1 VNPDRSIVKKFRT
14 CCLTLFLVSD
24 QRVTTGLSAWRL
36 RSCNRAH
43 GIYSEQVTATRQLA
57 MYLSQRRNALDG
69 NRFDRLSVLSRYHDT
84 MMPAQHG
91 HRPSELVVELYGA
104 TVARL
109 ERTCSTLAK
118 RASDGFALRAGGRQA
133 PGAVAG
139 DREHGPIRVRPSCLR
154 ECARRHHGQEEGTA
168 GNPGPDTSTPICGE
182 AAEVAVWLCAAGT
195 DNQVGKAV
203 AVSVARQFDV
213 RRGWRHSVLSPLSA

>member
-1 VNPDRSIVKKFRT
+1 MKKFRAY
-14 CCLTLFLVSD
+14 CPTLFLLSD
-24 QRVTTGLSAWRL
+24 QRVATGLSAWRL

-69 NRFDRLSVLSRYHDT
+69 KRFDHLSVLSRYHDA

-91 HRPSELVVELYGA
+91 HRPPELVVELYRA

-154 ECARRHHGQEEGTA
+154 ECGRRHHGQEEGTA
-168 GNPGPDTSTPICGE
+168 GNPRTECSR
-182 AAEVAVWLCAAGT
+182 AARGQRSLDVKQRVRPVDGRRELSHG
-195 DNQVGKAV
+195 
-203 AVSVARQFDV
+203 AVSLGCGGRSRHAAVTGRC
-213 RRGWRHSVLSPLSA
+213 GWT